1 MRELELLDSQKGKH
15 DFYLDCVNNSM
26 NDTNLVQ
33 RGEAEEGNRF
43 FPEKLTLQINVKNRP
58 SCGNFPLISS
68 VSPNLAKWPRRMFPG
83 NLRP

>member
-1 MRELELLDSQKGKH
+1 MTGMRELEILDSQKGKH

-43 FPEKLTLQINVKNRP
+43 
-58 SCGNFPLISS
+58 
-68 VSPNLAKWPRRMFPG
+68 LAPTG
-83 NLRP
+83 AQ